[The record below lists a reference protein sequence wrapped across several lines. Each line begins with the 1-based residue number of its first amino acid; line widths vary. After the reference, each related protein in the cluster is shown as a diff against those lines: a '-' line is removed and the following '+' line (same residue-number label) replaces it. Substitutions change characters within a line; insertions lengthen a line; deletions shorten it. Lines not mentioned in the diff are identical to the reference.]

1 LEKSGYIYQIIGN
14 IQQILLFELKSY
26 DNMIISI
33 SGASGF
39 IGKQLTTFYET
50 KSNEVR
56 RIPRISAGTP
66 ATEVT
71 GFITGADVIINLA
84 GTPIIGRWDESYKKS
99 LYDSRIITTRKIV
112 EAINLVDTKPKLLI
126 SASAIGIYSQEGEQI
141 ESNFQIAEDY
151 LGQICSAWELEAKKA
166 VPVTR
171 VAIIRLGIVLG
182 KGGGALKRMLPLFK
196 LGLGGKIASGK
207 QGFSWIHLTD
217 LIKAVQ
223 FIIENEQLK
232 GEFNFTAP
240 EVVDNLKFTR
250 VLAKVLHRPA
260 LFAVPTIALKIMF
273 GEGSIAVT
281 GGQFAPP
288 KHLLDEGYRFN
299 FPDLE
304 GALRDI
310 VNSS

>member
-1 LEKSGYIYQIIGN
+1 
-14 IQQILLFELKSY
+14 
-26 DNMIISI
+26 MIMAIT
-33 SGASGF
+33 GAGGF
-39 IGKQLTTFYET
+39 IGKQLTSFFET

-56 RIPRISAGTP
+56 RIPRIDTGTP
-66 ATEVT
+66 AAKVA

-84 GTPIIGRWDESYKKS
+84 GTPIIGRWNEAYKKS
-99 LYDSRIITTRKIV
+99 LFDSRIITTRKIV
-112 EAINLVDTKPKLLI
+112 EAINLLDQKPKLLI
-126 SASAIGIYSQEGEQI
+126 SASAIGIYSQEGEQT
-141 ESNFQIAEDY
+141 ESNFQIADDY
-151 LGQICSAWELEAKKA
+151 LGQICSAWEMEAKKG

-196 LGLGGKIASGK
+196 LGLGGKIASGE
-207 QGFSWIHLTD
+207 QGFSWIHIID

-240 EVVDNLKFTR
+240 EVVDNLKFTK

-260 LFAVPTIALKIMF
+260 FFAVPTMALKILF

-281 GGQFAPP
+281 GGQFALP
-288 KHLLDEGYRFN
+288 KHLTDEGFQFTY
-299 FPDLE
+299 PDLE
-304 GALRDI
+304 SALENI
-310 VNSS
+310 TS

>member
-1 LEKSGYIYQIIGN
+1 
-14 IQQILLFELKSY
+14 
-26 DNMIISI
+26 MIIAI
-33 SGASGF
+33 TGAGGF
-39 IGKQLTTFYET
+39 IGKQLTSFFET

-56 RIPRISAGTP
+56 RIPRINTGTP
-66 ATEVT
+66 AVEIA

-84 GTPIIGRWDESYKKS
+84 GTPIIGRWNEAYKKS
-99 LYDSRIITTRKIV
+99 LFDSRIITTRKIV
-112 EAINLVDTKPKLLI
+112 EAINLLDQKPKILI
-126 SASAIGIYSQEGEQI
+126 SASAIGIYSKEGEQT
-141 ESNFQIAEDY
+141 ESNFSTADDY

-182 KGGGALKRMLPLFK
+182 KGGGALKRMLPLFR

-207 QGFSWIHLTD
+207 QGFSWIHIAD

-223 FIIENEQLK
+223 FIIENKQLK
-232 GEFNFTAP
+232 GEFNLTAP
-240 EVVDNLKFTR
+240 EVVDNLIFTK

-260 LFAVPTIALKIMF
+260 FFAVPTMAVKILF

-288 KHLLDEGYRFN
+288 KHLLDEGFRFT

-310 VNSS
+310 VSSS

>member
-1 LEKSGYIYQIIGN
+1 
-14 IQQILLFELKSY
+14 
-26 DNMIISI
+26 MIIAI
-33 SGASGF
+33 SGSGGF
-39 IGKQLTTFYET
+39 IGKQLTSFFES

-66 ATEVT
+66 TSEVAE
-71 GFITGADVIINLA
+71 FIIGADVIINLA
-84 GTPIIGRWDESYKKS
+84 GSPIIGRWNEAYKKS
-99 LYDSRIITTRKIV
+99 LFDSRIITTRKIV
-112 EAINLVDTKPKLLI
+112 EAINLLDQKPKLLI
-126 SASAIGIYSQEGEQI
+126 SASAIGIYSQEGEQT
-141 ESNFQIAEDY
+141 ESNFQIADDY
-151 LGQICSAWELEAKKA
+151 LGQICSAWEAEAKKA
-166 VPVTR
+166 IPFTR

-182 KGGGALKRMLPLFK
+182 KGGGALTRMLPIFK

-207 QGFSWIHLTD
+207 QGFSWIHITD

-240 EVVDNLKFTR
+240 EVVDNLKFTK

-260 LFAVPTIALKIMF
+260 LFAVPTIALKILF

-281 GGQFAPP
+281 GGQSAQP
-288 KHLLDEGYRFN
+288 KHLLDEGFRFN

-304 GALRDI
+304 GALRNI
-310 VNSS
+310 VTGS